1 MIKKLNDE
9 NKGLIDQLA
18 DQTQEIR
25 ALEKTISDLKANQ
38 LKLEKSERTH
48 ETTQK
53 QIEIYKGNI
62 LQLEYLTSDR
72 KNQCQVKRG

>member
-1 MIKKLNDE
+1 M
-9 NKGLIDQLA
+9 DQLA